1 MNLDLISEQQLIEI
15 SRWQRETPAMS
26 GLRDDEI
33 HYRDLVHLVQP
44 EAWCGQSENKK
55 GFRAFVPSG
64 NDDYKAITGY
74 CATKASAWREAEEK
88 LR

>member
-1 MNLDLISEQQLIEI
+1 MTPDHLSEQQLIEI
-15 SRWQRETPAMS
+15 SRWQRESPAMS

-33 HYRDLVHLVQP
+33 HYRNLVHEVQP
-44 EAWCGQSENKK
+44 EAWVGMSENKK
-55 GFRAFVPSG
+55 GFRVFIPSG
-64 NDDYKAITGY
+64 DNDYKPITGY